1 MAQSAA
7 TPAAPPDG
15 SKAPAWIASPEITPG
30 TVVLTA
36 LDPSTMT
43 PSEVQFG
50 VAPKRSPNVDYAP
63 DAIVMEQGDKAIKSV
78 ASDGITW
85 TFDANAPQVSD
96 FQVGKIV
103 FATGRAVG
111 RVLAL
116 KPNGSTVTAILG
128 PIQITDVVTRGR
140 FVVNLAVDPS
150 KIISYVAPDYPGVND
165 TTKPLYSAN
174 LDGAARDAG
183 TTVIVSTLS
192 HGAWVPASMSQGGAM
207 RARLVHGRGLR
218 SSRAKENLPSAGLDF
233 AATSSRQL
241 PGMPQGLPR
250 VPPTPTPFPAGP
262 KLAGQV
268 PEVFANAGNVR
279 IDPVTSNSGVGVNYY
294 FVPKNSDMGAFAGGL
309 VSLEKPVVKAV
320 FVITGAHWDS
330 AGISIVGAAGIR
342 LLMDA
347 HSATDKVINF
357 HLQHFVP
364 IDFSIPLGGPLPL
377 SLTFATFFNINS
389 GFSAK
394 SSIMSSEGD
403 YHFSGTVWAG
413 YAGGWKIDAPT
424 NFTTTKTL
432 GGTAASLSLGINS
445 ADLAFGIRSMVGI
458 GAFGFNTGVFA
469 TTRFGGS
476 IVMAPNEAMA
486 CRRGTLS
493 AYMDS
498 GLGYQIPGFAEAA
511 INFFLTPITGKSLDQ
526 SKPLWSG
533 PSKLMFEEDVSYPTG
548 CAGKSG

>member
-7 TPAAPPDG
+7 NPSAPPSG
-15 SKAPAWIASPEITPG
+15 SNAPAWIASPEITPS

-36 LDPSTMT
+36 LDLSTLT
-43 PSEVQFG
+43 PTQLQFG

-78 ASDGITW
+78 ASDGMTW

-96 FQVGKIV
+96 FQVGKVV

-150 KIISYVAPDYPGVND
+150 KIVSYVAPDYPGVND
-165 TTKPLYSAN
+165 TTKPLFSAN
-174 LDGAARDAG
+174 LDGAARDPG
-183 TTVIVSTLS
+183 TTVLVSTLS
-192 HGAWVPASMSQGGAM
+192 HGAWVPTSMSQNGAM
-207 RARLVHGRGLR
+207 SVRVTRGRGPR
-218 SSRAKENLPSAGLDF
+218 SSRAKENLPSADLDF

-241 PGMPQGLPR
+241 PGMPQGIPHA
-250 VPPTPTPFPAGP
+250 PPVPTPFPGA

-268 PEVFANAGNVR
+268 PQVLANANNVR
-279 IDPVTSNSGVGVNYY
+279 IENIANNSGVGVNYY
-294 FVPKNSDMGAFAGGL
+294 FTPTSSNMGAFAGGL
-309 VSLEKPVVKAV
+309 VSLQKPVVKAV

-330 AGISIVGAAGIR
+330 AGISIEGAAGIR
-342 LLMDA
+342 LLVDA

-432 GGTAASLSLGINS
+432 GGTAASLSVGINS
-445 ADLAFGIRSMVGI
+445 ADLAFGIRSMIGI

-469 TTRFGGS
+469 TTRFGGG
-476 IVMAPNEAMA
+476 IVVAPNEAMA
-486 CRRGTLS
+486 CRRGTLG

-498 GLGYQIPGFAEAA
+498 GLGYQLPGFAEAA
-511 INFFLTPITGKSLDQ
+511 INFFLTPLTGKSLDQ

-533 PSKLMFEEDVSYPTG
+533 PSKTLFQEDVSYPTG